1 MTPVC
6 DQSREPTRA
15 DRGRLLLPRRL
26 APRLTPSARRNV
38 KWVKMS
44 RRRPGA
50 AGSRREPS
58 LSKVTIVKF
67 RESHFEAPC
76 LLGLPRPVRL
86 RLVKRELE
94 TFKDR

>member
-26 APRLTPSARRNV
+26 AHRLTPSARRNV
-38 KWVKMS
+38 KTS
-44 RRRPGA
+44 RRRGLQRA
-50 AGSRREPS
+50 APGSRRAPS

-67 RESHFEAPC
+67 RESHYEAPC

-86 RLVKRELE
+86 RLVKL
-94 TFKDR
+94 

>member
-38 KWVKMS
+38 KMS

-67 RESHFEAPC
+67 RESHYEAPC
-76 LLGLPRPVRL
+76 LLGLPRPARL
-86 RLVKRELE
+86 RLVKR
-94 TFKDR
+94 